1 MKHATA
7 LLIAVSAL
15 SLPISS
21 TVRAAAPS
29 TAAPAPATRITL
41 GFDHDWRFIRGDTPG
56 AEAPA
61 FNDAAWTRLDV
72 PHDWSIAG
80 PFDKSNPTGAAG
92 AFLPAGIGWYRKTFT
107 LPPGSEGRRVSI
119 QFDGVMANSDV
130 WINGV
135 HLGHRPN
142 GSVSFAYDLTSALR
156 PAGQAN
162 VIAVRV
168 DDSQEPASRWAPGAG
183 IYRHV
188 RLVIK
193 DPVHLAHWGTVVT
206 NPRVSKTG
214 ATVHVASTAVN
225 QSPAEHV
232 VRLEE
237 LLFDPAGR
245 LVARAVSPAQSVAPG
260 KSAELGVDLQVDR
273 PELWDVDA
281 PRLYRAVTLLES
293 ADAAN
298 AVLDNVATP
307 VGLRDARF
315 EAATGFWL
323 NGRNLKIKG
332 VCLHDD
338 GSAFGAAVPRSVWHR
353 RLAALRALGVNAI
366 RTAHNPPAP
375 EFLDLC
381 DRMGFLVMDE
391 AFDCWTVGKTRYDY
405 HLHFEKWSLTDLR
418 DMVMRDRN
426 HPSIILWSAGNEI
439 HDTPNAALAKP
450 ILASLVATFHEY
462 DPTRPVTQALFRPN
476 VSHDYDDGL
485 ADMLDVVGTNYRF
498 NELLAAHAAKPTRKI
513 IGTENNHERS
523 SWLAVRDNPAYS
535 GEFVWSGIDY
545 LGEAHAWPGIA
556 NSSGLLDRT
565 GYPHPDGMI
574 FSSWWSDQPVV
585 YVARRVARAAPP
597 PTDPGYGKA
606 AAIPAWRRQVLFPDW
621 TPSNPSPHDEQ
632 VEVYSNCDEVEL
644 FLNGRSLGAKSQPAD
659 LSPRSW
665 SVPYSA
671 GTLRAVGRD
680 GGRVVAESDLTTAGA
695 PARIQLSADC
705 SRLAAGWNHIATVTA
720 LVTDAHGVP
729 VPDASNEITF
739 STSGP
744 GRVVA
749 VDSADNTSH
758 EPFQATERRA
768 VQGRCIAMV
777 RASATAGPITV
788 RATSPGLGS
797 AEIQLTALP

>member
-1 MKHATA
+1 MKRATA
-7 LLIAVSAL
+7 LLLAVSAL
-15 SLPISS
+15 SLPISP
-21 TVRAAAPS
+21 TLRATPAAAAAAPS
-29 TAAPAPATRITL
+29 ARATL
-41 GFDHDWRFIRGDTPG
+41 GFDHGWRFVRGDAPDAQAPG
-56 AEAPA
+56 
-61 FNDAAWTRLDV
+61 FDDSGWTRVDV

-107 LPPGSEGRRVSI
+107 LPPGSEGRRVSV

-142 GSVSFAYDLTSALR
+142 GTISFAYDLTSSLR

-168 DDSQEPASRWAPGAG
+168 DDSQQPASRWAPGAG
-183 IYRHV
+183 IIRHV

-206 NPRVSKTG
+206 TPRVSEAG
-214 ATVHVASTAVN
+214 ATVHVATTAVN
-225 QSPAEHV
+225 QSGAERT

-245 LVARAVSPAQSVAPG
+245 LAARAVSPAQAVAPG
-260 KSAELGVDLQVDR
+260 KSAELGVDLAVAH
-273 PELWDVDA
+273 PELWDVDS

-293 ADAAN
+293 ADAAGT
-298 AVLDNVATP
+298 VLDNVTTP

-338 GSAFGAAVPRSVWHR
+338 GSAFGAAVPLSVWAR

-391 AFDCWTVGKTRYDY
+391 SFDCWTVGKNPYDY
-405 HLHFEKWSLTDLR
+405 HLHFEKWALTDLR

-439 HDTPNAALAKP
+439 HDTPHTELAKR
-450 ILASLVATFHEY
+450 ILASLVRVYHEV

-498 NELLAAHAAKPTRKI
+498 NELLAAHAAKPSRKI
-513 IGTENNHERS
+513 IGTENNHELS

-535 GEFVWSGIDY
+535 GEFIWSGIDY

-574 FSSWWSDQPVV
+574 FASWWANHPMV

-606 AAIPAWRRQVLFPDW
+606 PAIPAWRRQVLFSDW
-621 TPSNPSPHDEQ
+621 TPSNPAPHDEQ
-632 VEVYSNCDEVEL
+632 VEVYSNCDQVEL
-644 FLNGRSLGAKSQPAD
+644 FLNGRSLGAQARPAD
-659 LSPRSW
+659 LTPRAW
-665 SVPYSA
+665 SVPYSP

-695 PARIQLSADC
+695 PARIHLSVDC
-705 SRLAAGWNHIATVTA
+705 SRLAPGWNHVATVTA
-720 LVTDAHGVP
+720 VVTDANGVP
-729 VPDASNEITF
+729 VPAASNEITF
-739 STSGP
+739 SASGP
-744 GRVVA
+744 GSVVA

-758 EPFQATERRA
+758 EPFQASERRA
-768 VQGRCIAMV
+768 FQGRCVAMV
-777 RASATAGPITV
+777 RASATDGPITV
-788 RATSPGLGS
+788 HATSPGLGS
-797 AEIQLTALP
+797 ADIVLTAVP